1 MWATATEVA
10 LKAALK
16 ASLKTLPDK
25 VSQQP
30 SRDLL
35 HKVAAAASGAV
46 GGAFGISG
54 LPVELPVSTTI
65 LLRSIAEIARSEG
78 EDLGDPATALACLEV
93 FALGGSEDA
102 ETGFESS
109 YLAVRA
115 VLAREVTASVR
126 FLLHAGLAG
135 ETAPVLARF
144 LSTVSARFG
153 VAVGEKL
160 AAQGA
165 PVVGALGG
173 AAINLVFASHFQSLA
188 RGHFT
193 VRRLERT
200 YGADIVRQD
209 YRRALASA
217 RRGARPRAVRGGRH
231 VRDGLRPQAAIS
243 PRIGATP
250 SVSGKTERAS
260 TPAGKPRW
268 SASTPF
274 STARRSVVGLRSR
287 PS

>member
-1 MWATATEVA
+1 
-10 LKAALK
+10 
-16 ASLKTLPDK
+16 
-25 VSQQP
+25 
-30 SRDLL
+30 
-35 HKVAAAASGAV
+35 
-46 GGAFGISG
+46 
-54 LPVELPVSTTI
+54 
-65 LLRSIAEIARSEG
+65 
-78 EDLGDPATALACLEV
+78 
-93 FALGGSEDA
+93 
-102 ETGFESS
+102 
-109 YLAVRA
+109 

-200 YGADIVRQD
+200 YGADIVRQE
-209 YRRALASA
+209 YRRAMQA
-217 RRGARPRAVRGGRH
+217 RGGARAHSPF
-231 VRDGLRPQAAIS
+231 AA
-243 PRIGATP
+243 GDTFAT
-250 SVSGKTERAS
+250 A
-260 TPAGKPRW
+260 
-268 SASTPF
+268 
-274 STARRSVVGLRSR
+274 
-287 PS
+287 